1 MMQAISLAR
10 LSSSNSLRW
19 NNKRGSMKARAS
31 IFVLII
37 TIMLTACA
45 PATPIEPT
53 PDVLAIRTSAAN
65 TVVAEFTLTAA
76 AFTPTSMPPTE
87 TSTPEP
93 PTETPTIAFS
103 TDPTQIALGTPGLL
117 CDDLSFDP
125 ATVDVTILD
134 GTAMTPG
141 QEFVKTWKIKNTGS
155 CTWGDGYALTYSYG
169 ERMDGQAI
177 PLGTVV
183 QVGQEVEVS
192 VNFKAPTAIGE
203 YTSAWQMANAAGVTF
218 GKAVFVKII
227 VQ

>member
-1 MMQAISLAR
+1 MKTKVVTFALVAATLLA
-10 LSSSNSLRW
+10 
-19 NNKRGSMKARAS
+19 
-31 IFVLII
+31 
-37 TIMLTACA
+37 ACA

-87 TSTPEP
+87 TPTPEI
-93 PTETPTIAFS
+93 PTETPTITFA

-141 QEFVKTWKIKNTGS
+141 QEFVKTWKIKNTGN
-155 CTWGDGYALTYSYG
+155 CTWGDGYTLTYSYG
-169 ERMDGQAI
+169 ERMDGQPV
-177 PLGTVV
+177 PLGAVV
-183 QVGQEVEVS
+183 QVDQEVEVS

-203 YTSAWQMANAAGVTF
+203 YTSAWQMTNAAGVTF